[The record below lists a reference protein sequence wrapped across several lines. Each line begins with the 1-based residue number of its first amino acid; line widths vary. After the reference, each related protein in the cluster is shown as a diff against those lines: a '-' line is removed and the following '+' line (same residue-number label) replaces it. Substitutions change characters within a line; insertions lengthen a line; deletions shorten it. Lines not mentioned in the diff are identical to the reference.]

1 MAGKKATVKETSV
14 EEWAAM
20 IAQMQDY
27 TERSIKKKKK
37 KVFTRHEYTKYKLTQ
52 FLYAYC

>member
-20 IAQMQDY
+20 TAQMQDY

-37 KVFTRHEYTKYKLTQ
+37 KKKQVRK
-52 FLYAYC
+52 

>member
-1 MAGKKATVKETSV
+1 MTIMSHKDC

-37 KVFTRHEYTKYKLTQ
+37 KKKQVRK
-52 FLYAYC
+52 

>member
-1 MAGKKATVKETSV
+1 MAGKKAIVKETSV

-27 TERSIKKKKK
+27 TERSNKKKKK
-37 KVFTRHEYTKYKLTQ
+37 KKKQVRK
-52 FLYAYC
+52 